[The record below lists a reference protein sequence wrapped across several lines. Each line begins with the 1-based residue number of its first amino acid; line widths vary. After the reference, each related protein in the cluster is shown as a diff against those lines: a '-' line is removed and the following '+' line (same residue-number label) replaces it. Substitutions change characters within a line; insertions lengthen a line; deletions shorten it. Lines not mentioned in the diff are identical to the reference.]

1 MRAAWSDV
9 ASTLTG
15 PGLEPR
21 KCKNVQMLFSP
32 VVEEILLIVQSFAQS
47 LATIFDFREDLCGKK
62 ERKRE
67 NSEVIHHWPR
77 HMILEDYDT
86 HIIHGFLVPA
96 QGSQF
101 LDSMPP
107 LLPAENVVQ
116 WPGVDGA
123 VSDGKRIKYVKIK
136 WRQFPKIKEKKRAE
150 KPPPPQKKKCT
161 FFLKV
166 WGSYQF

>member
-1 MRAAWSDV
+1 MRK
-9 ASTLTG
+9 
-15 PGLEPR
+15 R
-21 KCKNVQMLFSP
+21 
-32 VVEEILLIVQSFAQS
+32 
-47 LATIFDFREDLCGKK
+47 

-67 NSEVIHHWPR
+67 NLEVNHWSR
-77 HMILEDYDT
+77 HIILEDYDT

-123 VSDGKRIKYVKIK
+123 VSDGKRIKNVKIK
-136 WRQFPKIKEKKRAE
+136 
-150 KPPPPQKKKCT
+150 
-161 FFLKV
+161 
-166 WGSYQF
+166 